1 MHVHKV
7 LICKPG
13 TRYHERVRREKR
25 VLSQVV
31 RECLWKFPKPDLKDY
46 GRPSLSSSVRSRA
59 EVLFGKEDWKNTSAS
74 TYTAG
79 VWRLQGVLGN
89 WKHPCVGGRVSW
101 KGSSGEGPGKL
112 SAGEAERWRPEA
124 FGTVQ
129 DRCKRASG
137 YQGMTE
143 QQLIRAIL
151 TAFHGK
157 NAENEEGNI
166 EISQYVYG
174 SILLMKIITKIS
186 QDFMTKNP
194 FL

>member
-1 MHVHKV
+1 M
-7 LICKPG
+7 
-13 TRYHERVRREKR
+13 
-25 VLSQVV
+25 
-31 RECLWKFPKPDLKDY
+31 
-46 GRPSLSSSVRSRA
+46 
-59 EVLFGKEDWKNTSAS
+59 
-74 TYTAG
+74 
-79 VWRLQGVLGN
+79 
-89 WKHPCVGGRVSW
+89 GGRVSW
-101 KGSSGEGPGKL
+101 KGSSGERPGKL

-143 QQLIRAIL
+143 QQLICAIL

-186 QDFMTKNP
+186 QDFMTENP